1 MNCVF
6 LNMSLIVSN
15 IQKKYNQQV
24 AVEGVSFELQPGE
37 IVGFLGP
44 NGAGKSTTLKMIAGI
59 LSADAG
65 KITIN
70 NLAVGMDEVNTKKL
84 VGYLPESNALYKDL
98 YVKEYL
104 HFLGN
109 VHSLKNI
116 ELRIKEVIELL
127 QLGSMQQKKIG
138 ELSKGFQQR
147 VGIAAAIIHQPALVL
162 LDEPTSG
169 LDPNQLMDIRKVIQQ
184 LSTHSMVL
192 FSSHILQEVT
202 AVCNRVLV
210 MHQGKLVANEPIE
223 ELLKPK
229 TNHLHVEFE
238 EEITHLQEHLSK
250 LSLEMIH
257 IDKHL
262 LVVKTAEDKDVKKIV
277 MQFALDMGL
286 NIERLHTEQASL
298 EEIFKLL
305 TH

>member
-1 MNCVF
+1 
-6 LNMSLIVSN
+6 MSLIVSN
-15 IQKKYNQQV
+15 IQKKYGEQV
-24 AVEGVSFELQPGE
+24 AVEGLSFEVLPGE

-44 NGAGKSTTLKMIAGI
+44 NGAGKSTTIKMIAGI
-59 LSADAG
+59 LMPDEG

-70 NLAVGMDEVNTKKL
+70 NETVTVDSIKAKSLI
-84 VGYLPESNALYKDL
+84 GYLPETNALYKDL

-104 HFLGN
+104 QFLGDI
-109 VHSLKNI
+109 HQIKTLPK
-116 ELRIKEVIELL
+116 RIKDLIALL
-127 QLGSMQQKKIG
+127 QLETMQHKKIG
-138 ELSKGFQQR
+138 ELSKGYQQR
-147 VGIAAAIIHQPALVL
+147 VGIAAAIIHQPALIL
-162 LDEPTSG
+162 LDEPTAG
-169 LDPNQLMDIRKVIQQ
+169 LDPNQLIEIREVIKQ
-184 LSTHSMVL
+184 LSAHSMVL

-210 MHQGKLVANEPIE
+210 MHQGKLVSNEPIE

-229 TNHLHVEFE
+229 TNHLHILFE
-238 EEITHLQEHLSK
+238 EEISHLKEHLSK
-250 LSLEMIH
+250 LSIDIVR

-262 LVVKTAEDKDVKKIV
+262 LVVKTAEGKDVKKIV

>member
-1 MNCVF
+1 
-6 LNMSLIVSN
+6 MSLIVSK
-15 IQKKYNQQV
+15 IQKKYNQQI
-24 AVEGVSFELQPGE
+24 AVEDISFEVHPGE
-37 IVGFLGP
+37 VVGFLGP

-59 LSADAG
+59 LAADAG

-70 NLAVGMDEVNTKKL
+70 NVEVGVDKVDAKKF

-98 YVKEYL
+98 YIKEYL
-104 HFLGN
+104 HFLAN
-109 VHSLKNI
+109 VHALKNTPA
-116 ELRIKEVIELL
+116 RIKEVIELL
-127 QLGSMQQKKIG
+127 QLGAMQQKKIG

-147 VGIAAAIIHQPALVL
+147 VGIAAAILHQPALIL

-169 LDPNQLMDIRKVIQQ
+169 LDPNQLIDIRKLIQQ
-184 LSTHSMVL
+184 LSQDSMVL

-202 AVCNRVLV
+202 AVCQRVLV
-210 MHQGKLVANEPIE
+210 MHEGKLVANEPIE
-223 ELLKPK
+223 QLLKPQ
-229 TNHLHVEFE
+229 TNHLYIQFE
-238 EEITHLQEHLSK
+238 EDITHLQSPIHQLSI
-250 LSLEMIH
+250 EVIR

-286 NIERLHTEQASL
+286 NIERLHIEQASL

>member
-1 MNCVF
+1 
-6 LNMSLIVSN
+6 MSLVVRN
-15 IQKKYNQQV
+15 IHKQYDGQK
-24 AVEGVSFELQPGE
+24 AVDDISFELHPGE

-59 LSADAG
+59 LTPDAG

-70 NLAVGMDEVNTKKL
+70 HYLVQVDSIEAKKL
-84 VGYLPESNALYKDL
+84 IGYLPESNPLYKDL

-104 HFLGN
+104 QFLGN
-109 VHSLKNI
+109 VHQVQDLSK
-116 ELRIKEVIELL
+116 RIKELIDFL
-127 QLGSMQQKKIG
+127 QLGLMQHKKIG
-138 ELSKGFQQR
+138 ELSKGYQQR
-147 VGIAAAIIHQPALVL
+147 LGIAAAMIHQPALLL

-169 LDPNQLMDIRKVIQQ
+169 LDPNQLIEIREVIKQISKQ
-184 LSTHSMVL
+184 SMIL
-192 FSSHILQEVT
+192 FSSHILQEVA

-210 MHQGKLVANEPIE
+210 MHQGKLVSNEPIE

-229 TNHLHVEFE
+229 TNHLHILFE
-238 EEITHLQEHLSK
+238 EEISHLKEHLSK
-250 LSLEMIH
+250 LSIDIVR

-262 LVVKTAEDKDVKKIV
+262 LVVKTAEGKDVKKIV
-277 MQFALDMGL
+277 MQFALDIGL
-286 NIERLHTEQASL
+286 NIERLHTEEASL

>member
-1 MNCVF
+1 
-6 LNMSLIVSN
+6 MSLIVSN
-15 IQKKYNQQV
+15 IQKKYGEQL
-24 AVEGVSFELQPGE
+24 AVEGLSFEVQPGE

-44 NGAGKSTTLKMIAGI
+44 NGAGKSTTIKMIAGI
-59 LSADAG
+59 LMPDAG

-70 NLAVGMDEVNTKKL
+70 NETVTVDSIKAKSLI
-84 VGYLPESNALYKDL
+84 GYLPETNALYKDL

-104 HFLGN
+104 QFLGDI
-109 VHSLKNI
+109 HQIKTLPQ
-116 ELRIKEVIELL
+116 RIKELIALL
-127 QLGSMQQKKIG
+127 QLETMQHKKIG
-138 ELSKGFQQR
+138 ELSKGYQQR
-147 VGIAAAIIHQPALVL
+147 VGIAAAIIHQPALIL
-162 LDEPTSG
+162 LDEPTAG
-169 LDPNQLMDIRKVIQQ
+169 LDPNQLIDIREVIKQ
-184 LSTHSMVL
+184 LSAHSMVL

-210 MHQGKLVANEPIE
+210 MHQGKLVANEPIG

-229 TNHLHVEFE
+229 TNHLHIQFE
-238 EEITHLQEHLSK
+238 EEITHLTEHLNK
-250 LSLEMIH
+250 LSIEIVS

-262 LVVKTAEDKDVKKIV
+262 LVVKTAEAKDVKKIV

>member
-1 MNCVF
+1 
-6 LNMSLIVSN
+6 MSLVVSN
-15 IQKKYNQQV
+15 IQKQYNGQK
-24 AVEGVSFELQPGE
+24 AVDGISFELHPGE

-59 LSADAG
+59 LMPDAG
-65 KITIN
+65 KININ
-70 NLAVGMDEVNTKKL
+70 NQLVQMDAIASKKL
-84 VGYLPESNALYKDL
+84 IGYLPESNPLYKDL

-104 HFLGN
+104 QFLGN
-109 VHSLKNI
+109 IHQVNQLSN
-116 ELRIKEVIELL
+116 RIKEVIDFL
-127 QLGSMQQKKIG
+127 QLGLMQHKKIG
-138 ELSKGFQQR
+138 ELSKGYQQR
-147 VGIAAAIIHQPALVL
+147 LGIAAAIIHQPALLL

-169 LDPNQLMDIRKVIQQ
+169 LDPNQLIEIREVIQL
-184 LSTHSMVL
+184 LSKRSMIL

-210 MHQGKLVANEPIE
+210 MHQGILVANEPIE

-229 TNHLHVEFE
+229 TNHLHILFE
-238 EEITHLQEHLSK
+238 EELSHLKEQISR
-250 LSLEMIH
+250 LSLDIVS

-262 LVVKTAEDKDVKKIV
+262 LVVKTAEGKDVKKIV

-286 NIERLHTEQASL
+286 NIERLHTEEASL

>member
-1 MNCVF
+1 
-6 LNMSLIVSN
+6 MSLIVSK
-15 IQKKYNQQV
+15 IQKKYNQQI
-24 AVEGVSFELQPGE
+24 AVEDISFEVHPGE
-37 IVGFLGP
+37 VVGFLGP

-59 LSADAG
+59 LAADAG

-70 NLAVGMDEVNTKKL
+70 NVEVGVDKVDAKKF

-98 YVKEYL
+98 YIKEYL
-104 HFLGN
+104 HFLAN
-109 VHSLKNI
+109 VHALKNTPA
-116 ELRIKEVIELL
+116 RIKEVIELL
-127 QLGSMQQKKIG
+127 QLGAMQQKKIG

-147 VGIAAAIIHQPALVL
+147 VGIAAAILHQPALIL

-169 LDPNQLMDIRKVIQQ
+169 LDPNQLIDIRKLIQQ
-184 LSTHSMVL
+184 LSQDSMVL

-202 AVCNRVLV
+202 AVCQRVLV
-210 MHQGKLVANEPIE
+210 MHEGKLVANEPIE
-223 ELLKPK
+223 QLLKPQ
-229 TNHLHVEFE
+229 TNHLYIQFE
-238 EEITHLQEHLSK
+238 EDITHLQSLIHQLSI
-250 LSLEMIH
+250 EVIR

-262 LVVKTAEDKDVKKIV
+262 LVVKTAEGKDVKKIV

-286 NIERLHTEQASL
+286 NIERLHIEQASL

>member
-1 MNCVF
+1 
-6 LNMSLIVSN
+6 MSLLVSN
-15 IQKKYNQQV
+15 IQKQYGQHK
-24 AVEGVSFELQPGE
+24 AVEGISFEVQPGE

-59 LSADAG
+59 LSPDAG
-65 KITIN
+65 KISIN
-70 NLAVGMDEVNTKKL
+70 NVEVGIDQVNAKKL
-84 VGYLPESNALYKDL
+84 IGYLPESNALYKDL

-104 HFLGN
+104 HFLGK

-116 ELRIKEVIELL
+116 ADRIAEVVDLL
-127 QLGSMQQKKIG
+127 QLGDMQQKKIG
-138 ELSKGFQQR
+138 ELSKGYQQR
-147 VGIAAAIIHQPALVL
+147 VGIAAAIIHQPPLIL

-169 LDPNQLMDIRKVIQQ
+169 LDPNQLMDIRKLIQQ
-184 LSTHSMVL
+184 LSQNSMVL

-202 AVCNRVLV
+202 AVCHRVLV
-210 MHQGKLVANEPIE
+210 MHEGKLVANEPIE
-223 ELLKPK
+223 QLLKPQ
-229 TNHLHVEFE
+229 TNHLHIQFE
-238 EEITHLQEHLSK
+238 EDITHLQSHFRELSI
-250 LSLEMIH
+250 EIIR

-262 LVVKTAEDKDVKKIV
+262 LVVKTAEGKDVKKIV

-286 NIERLHTEQASL
+286 NIERLHVEQASL

>member
-1 MNCVF
+1 
-6 LNMSLIVSN
+6 MSLMVRN
-15 IQKKYNQQV
+15 IQKQYDGQK
-24 AVEGVSFELQPGE
+24 AVDNISFELHPGE

-44 NGAGKSTTLKMIAGI
+44 NGAGKSTTLKMIAGV
-59 LSADAG
+59 LMPDAG

-70 NLAVGMDEVNTKKL
+70 NQLVQMDAIASKKL
-84 VGYLPESNALYKDL
+84 IGYLPESNPLYKDL

-104 HFLGN
+104 QFLGTIHQVN
-109 VHSLKNI
+109 QLSN
-116 ELRIKEVIELL
+116 RIREVIDFL
-127 QLGSMQQKKIG
+127 QLGLMQHKKIG
-138 ELSKGFQQR
+138 ELSKGYQQR
-147 VGIAAAIIHQPALVL
+147 LGIAAAIIHQPSLLL

-169 LDPNQLMDIRKVIQQ
+169 LDPNQLIEIREVIKQ
-184 LSTHSMVL
+184 LSKHSMIL

-202 AVCNRVLV
+202 AVCSRVLV
-210 MHQGKLVANEPIE
+210 MHQGRLVANEPME

-229 TNHLHVEFE
+229 TNHLHILFE
-238 EEITHLQEHLSK
+238 EELTHMSAHIAS
-250 LSLEMIH
+250 LSLDIVS

-262 LVVKTAEDKDVKKIV
+262 LVVKTAEGKDVKKIV

-286 NIERLHTEQASL
+286 NIERLHTEEASL

>member
-1 MNCVF
+1 
-6 LNMSLIVSN
+6 MSLILSN
-15 IQKKYNQQV
+15 IQKRYNQQI
-24 AVEGVSFELQPGE
+24 AVDDISFEVHPGE

-59 LSADAG
+59 LASDAG

-70 NLAVGMDEVNTKKL
+70 NLEVGVDAINAKKL

-109 VHSLKNI
+109 VHVLKNI
-116 ELRIKEVIELL
+116 PERIKEVIELL
-127 QLGSMQQKKIG
+127 QLGPMQQKKIG

-147 VGIAAAIIHQPALVL
+147 VGIAAAILHQPALVL

-169 LDPNQLMDIRKVIQQ
+169 LDPNQLIDIRKLIQQ
-184 LSTHSMVL
+184 LSQNSMVL

-202 AVCNRVLV
+202 AVCHRVLV
-210 MHQGKLVANEPIE
+210 MHEGKLVANEPIE
-223 ELLKPK
+223 QILKPQ
-229 TNHLHVEFE
+229 TNHLHIQFE
-238 EEITHLQEHLSK
+238 EDITHLQSHIQELSI
-250 LSLEMIH
+250 EIIR

-262 LVVKTAEDKDVKKIV
+262 LVVKTTEGKDVKKII

-286 NIERLHTEQASL
+286 NIERLHVEQASL

>member
-1 MNCVF
+1 
-6 LNMSLIVSN
+6 MSLVVRN
-15 IQKKYNQQV
+15 IHKQYDGQK
-24 AVEGVSFELQPGE
+24 AVDDISFELHPGE

-59 LSADAG
+59 LTPDAG

-70 NLAVGMDEVNTKKL
+70 HHLVQVDSIEAKKL
-84 VGYLPESNALYKDL
+84 IGYLPESNPLYKDL

-104 HFLGN
+104 QFLGN
-109 VHSLKNI
+109 VHQVQDLSK
-116 ELRIKEVIELL
+116 RIKELIDFL
-127 QLGSMQQKKIG
+127 QLGLMQHKKIG
-138 ELSKGFQQR
+138 ELSKGYQQR
-147 VGIAAAIIHQPALVL
+147 LGIAAAMIHQPALLL

-169 LDPNQLMDIRKVIQQ
+169 LDPNQLIEIREVIKQI
-184 LSTHSMVL
+184 SMQSMIL
-192 FSSHILQEVT
+192 FSSHILQEVA

-210 MHQGKLVANEPIE
+210 MHQGKLVSNEPIE

-229 TNHLHVEFE
+229 TNHLHILFE
-238 EEITHLQEHLSK
+238 EEISHLKEHLSK
-250 LSLEMIH
+250 LSIDIVR

-262 LVVKTAEDKDVKKIV
+262 LVVKTAEGKDVKKIV

-286 NIERLHTEQASL
+286 NIERLHTEEASL

>member
-1 MNCVF
+1 
-6 LNMSLIVSN
+6 MSLMVRN
-15 IQKKYNQQV
+15 IQKQYDGQK
-24 AVEGVSFELQPGE
+24 AVDNISFELHPGE

-44 NGAGKSTTLKMIAGI
+44 NGAGKSTTLKMIAGV
-59 LSADAG
+59 LMPDAG

-70 NLAVGMDEVNTKKL
+70 NQLVQMDAIASKKL
-84 VGYLPESNALYKDL
+84 IGYLPESNPLYKDL

-104 HFLGN
+104 QFLGTIHQVN
-109 VHSLKNI
+109 QLSN
-116 ELRIKEVIELL
+116 RIKEVIDFL
-127 QLGSMQQKKIG
+127 QLGLMQHKKIG
-138 ELSKGFQQR
+138 ELSKGYQQR
-147 VGIAAAIIHQPALVL
+147 LGIAAAIIHQPALLL

-169 LDPNQLMDIRKVIQQ
+169 LDPNQLIEIREVIKQ
-184 LSTHSMVL
+184 LSKHSMIL

-202 AVCNRVLV
+202 AVCSRVLV
-210 MHQGKLVANEPIE
+210 MHQGRLVANEPME

-229 TNHLHVEFE
+229 TNHLHILFE
-238 EEITHLQEHLSK
+238 EELTHMSAHIAT
-250 LSLEMIH
+250 LSLDIVS

-262 LVVKTAEDKDVKKIV
+262 LVVKTAEGKDVKKIV

-286 NIERLHTEQASL
+286 NIERLHTEEASL

>member
-1 MNCVF
+1 
-6 LNMSLIVSN
+6 MSLVVSN
-15 IQKKYNQQV
+15 IQKQYDGQK
-24 AVEGVSFELQPGE
+24 AVDNISFELHPGE

-44 NGAGKSTTLKMIAGI
+44 NGAGKSTTLKMIAGV
-59 LSADAG
+59 LMPDAG

-70 NLAVGMDEVNTKKL
+70 NQLVQMDSIASKKL
-84 VGYLPESNALYKDL
+84 IGYLPESNPLYKDL

-104 HFLGN
+104 QFLGTIHQVN
-109 VHSLKNI
+109 QLSN
-116 ELRIKEVIELL
+116 RIKEVIDFL
-127 QLGSMQQKKIG
+127 QLELMQHKKIG
-138 ELSKGFQQR
+138 ELSKGYQQR
-147 VGIAAAIIHQPALVL
+147 LGIAAAIIHQPALLL

-169 LDPNQLMDIRKVIQQ
+169 LDPNQLIEIREVIKQ
-184 LSTHSMVL
+184 LSKHSMIL

-202 AVCNRVLV
+202 AVCSRVLV
-210 MHQGKLVANEPIE
+210 MHQGRLVANEPME

-229 TNHLHVEFE
+229 TNHLHILFE
-238 EEITHLQEHLSK
+238 EELTHLSTHIAT
-250 LSLEMIH
+250 LSLDIVS

-262 LVVKTAEDKDVKKIV
+262 LVVKTAEGKDVKKIV

-286 NIERLHTEQASL
+286 NIERLHTEEASL

>member
-1 MNCVF
+1 
-6 LNMSLIVSN
+6 MSLIVSN